1 MVRTKKKQN
10 KRTGRGGGRW
20 GMGEIVINPL
30 NRNGIYFIDYE
41 NGEHTVRPLGR
52 MGRKC
57 AQLTGEFP
65 RLMTPFTRWTPAVS
79 PLSFQFF
86 FFLASYFFPFLFS
99 SRCFTLFRSF
109 GGTVFILIIVVV
121 VYRRGCSS
129 LFLAVDFFFLSLFLF
144 FILGSIPPG
153 SFLFFNCCV
162 VVDRRRLNCRGHPF
176 TDVPK

>member
-79 PLSFQFF
+79 FQFF
-86 FFLASYFFPFLFS
+86 FFFGFLFLSISLFITLLYPFSFLRGHRFHFDYRRRCLSSRMFFSLPRCWFLFS
-99 SRCFTLFRSF
+99 FF
-109 GGTVFILIIVVV
+109 VFIFHFGLHSPRIFPV
-121 VYRRGCSS
+121 
-129 LFLAVDFFFLSLFLF
+129 L
-144 FILGSIPPG
+144 
-153 SFLFFNCCV
+153 
-162 VVDRRRLNCRGHPF
+162 
-176 TDVPK
+176 